1 MKFLIFHI
9 SKAWKTDPFRVKPSC
24 IGNYR
29 EYPPVLYSVR
39 VLHTQKKK
47 NSHRPYFFIPYGHSL
62 SLSASF
68 ELSLINAKQKK
79 TELIFNKALKHKICK
94 LKEMEIWVFPMES
107 HHAKKI

>member
-9 SKAWKTDPFRVKPSC
+9 SKAWKTDPFRVEPSC

-29 EYPPVLYSVR
+29 EYPPVLYGVR

-47 NSHRPYFFIPYGHSL
+47 LPPSL
-62 SLSASF
+62 LFHTIWSF
-68 ELSLINAKQKK
+68 TKPFSVFWTKFNKCKTKKK
-79 TELIFNKALKHKICK
+79 TELIFNKALKHKIYK